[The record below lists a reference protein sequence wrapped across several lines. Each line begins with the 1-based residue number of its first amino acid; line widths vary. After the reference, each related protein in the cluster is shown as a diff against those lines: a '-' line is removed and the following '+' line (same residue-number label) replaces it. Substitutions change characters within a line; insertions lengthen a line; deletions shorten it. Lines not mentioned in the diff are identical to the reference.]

1 MRRTQ
6 KPQAGLVAGRSYC
19 CPEAPPT
26 CDKLPRPIGPSG
38 RKPTDPIPDEDLV
51 HLADAPGLDVEEGRQ
66 LLRDDGF
73 NLSRAGWVPR
83 QH

>member
-6 KPQAGLVAGRSYC
+6 KPQAGLVAGRSFC
-19 CPEAPPT
+19 AEAPLT
-26 CDKLPRPIGPSG
+26 CDNPPRPIGPPS

-51 HLADAPGLDVEEGRQ
+51 HLADALGLDVEEGRQ

-73 NLSRAGWVPR
+73 MLSRAGWVPR
-83 QH
+83 PH